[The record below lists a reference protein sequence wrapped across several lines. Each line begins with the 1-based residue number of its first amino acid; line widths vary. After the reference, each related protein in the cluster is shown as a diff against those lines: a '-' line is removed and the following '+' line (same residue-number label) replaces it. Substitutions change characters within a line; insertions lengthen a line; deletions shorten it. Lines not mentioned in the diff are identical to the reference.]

1 MRGYSIKFKL
11 SFFFSLVVVLICA
24 ALSLSFFHKTKKSM
38 IETFIRNSVLIA
50 QTLANNSRY
59 GIITEDTIILE
70 ELISGALQSEE
81 IVSVTI
87 LDFHGKPLAQMSKLE
102 AALPYGEKNTFK
114 VIENVDFSGIAV
126 IKSVISRDGEK
137 HYVISYPVSSL
148 TPVLQNFPIELL
160 EEDKLEKQTSKNST
174 KLGDIIIEIS
184 GHSLSKQIREMSIV
198 AILTLSLVMP
208 GGIILICY
216 LTNLYLKPLENLATA
231 ADRIAGGDLTQ
242 TAQPAGDDEIGKLTD
257 VFNQMTLSLQLREQ
271 DCKTY
276 IHQLERMNKKQSELN
291 LTLENRV
298 IERTDKLEKVVIQIR
313 KEKMKTERILHEID
327 DGVIVVDQDGKT
339 IMINP
344 AARLMLTNGERINDI
359 LFDSS
364 GDSNGEIRIDNP
376 KSGLFRILK
385 VKSFPLRDDNGALLG
400 KIAVLHDVTHF
411 KEIDRLKSEFVSHVS
426 HELKT
431 PLTSIKGFI
440 DNLRDRIAGDLTSRQ
455 EDYLER
461 MAKNA
466 DRLIR
471 MINELLD
478 ISLIEAGSIK
488 LHYTPLL
495 LSELIEEVSDGL
507 RPIAIQKNIEISL
520 VKFDEERQIRVDRDK
535 IEQVITNL
543 VDNAILYTQPGGKIL
558 INLDNDHGFIK
569 TRISD
574 NGVGI
579 PLEEQDRIFDRF
591 YRLERNS
598 ILEPKGTGL
607 GLFIAKNVIEMH
619 GGQIWVASE
628 AGKGSE
634 FTFTLPA

>member
-11 SFFFSLVVVLICA
+11 SFFFSLVIVLICA
-24 ALSLSFFHKTKKSM
+24 SLSLSFFHKTKMSM

-59 GIITEDTIILE
+59 GIITEDRIILE
-70 ELISGALQSEE
+70 ELISGVLQARE

-87 LDFHGKPLAQMSKLE
+87 LDSHGKPLAQKAKLRE
-102 AALPYGEKNTFK
+102 ALPSGENMPSRAAD
-114 VIENVDFSGIAV
+114 NADFSDTAIV
-126 IKSVISRDGEK
+126 TYVTSRDGLK
-137 HYVISYPVSSL
+137 HYFVSYPVHYLSPAL
-148 TPVLQNFPIELL
+148 NNFPIELL
-160 EEDKLEKQTSKNST
+160 EETKLEKRTSDNPA
-174 KLGDIIIEIS
+174 KLGDVVIELS
-184 GHSLSKQIREMSIV
+184 SYSLDKQISEMWMV
-198 AILTLSLVMP
+198 AILITAAVMA
-208 GGIILICY
+208 GGIILIFY
-216 LTNLYLKPLENLATA
+216 LTKHYLKPLEMLAA
-231 ADRIAGGDLTQ
+231 VADKVARGDLSQ
-242 TAQPAGDDEIGKLTD
+242 KAPPAGKDEIGKLTD
-257 VFNQMTLSLQLREQ
+257 IFNQMTVSLSLREQ
-271 DCKTY
+271 ECKSY
-276 IHQLERMNKKQSELN
+276 IHQLERMNKKQSDLN

-298 IERTDKLEKVVIQIR
+298 LERTNKLEKLLFQIR

-327 DGVIVVDQDGKT
+327 DGVIVVDQNGKT

-344 AARLMLTNGERINDI
+344 AARLMLINGERIKES

-364 GDSNGEIRIDNP
+364 GDSNGEIRVDNP
-376 KSGLFRILK
+376 DSGLYMIIK
-385 VKSFPLRDDNGALLG
+385 MKSFPFRDNRGELLG

-440 DNLRDRIAGDLTSRQ
+440 DNLRDRIAGDLTLRQ
-455 EDYLER
+455 EEYLER

-478 ISLIEAGSIK
+478 ISLIEAGGIK
-488 LHYTPLL
+488 LNYTPLL
-495 LSELIEEVSDGL
+495 LSELIKEVSDGL
-507 RPIAIQKNIEISL
+507 RPIAIQKQIEISL
-520 VKFDEERQIRVDRDK
+520 VKLDAERQILVDRDK

-543 VDNAILYTQPGGKIL
+543 VDNAIIYTRPGGKIM
-558 INLDNDHGFIK
+558 IKLDNGQGFIK
-569 TRISD
+569 ARISD

-579 PLEEQDRIFDRF
+579 PVEEQPRIFDRF
-591 YRLERNS
+591 YRLEKNS

-619 GGQIWVASE
+619 GGKIWVTSE
-628 AGKGSE
+628 VGKGSE
-634 FTFTLPA
+634 FIFTLPA